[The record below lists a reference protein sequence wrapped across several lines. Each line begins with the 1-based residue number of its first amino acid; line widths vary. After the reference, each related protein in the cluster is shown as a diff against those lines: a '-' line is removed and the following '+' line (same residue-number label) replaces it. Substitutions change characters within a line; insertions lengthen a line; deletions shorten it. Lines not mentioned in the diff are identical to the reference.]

1 MMISDVLNSHPSVA
15 ESAVIGIHD
24 EIKGEVPL
32 GLVVLK
38 AGSTVTKEQIAKECA
53 ELVRKKIGPV
63 ACYKTTVIVKRL
75 PKTLSG
81 KILRGVMRCI
91 ANGEPYKYVEK

>member
-1 MMISDVLNSHPSVA
+1 MIILDVLNSHPSIA
-15 ESAVIGIHD
+15 ESAVIGVHD

-38 AGSTVTKEQIAKECA
+38 AGVNITKEQIEKECK
-53 ELVRKKIGPV
+53 ELVREQIGPV
-63 ACYKTTVIVKRL
+63 ACYRNTVIVKRL

-81 KILRGVMRCI
+81 KILRGLIRKIV
-91 ANGEPYKYVEK
+91 NGEPYKYVI

>member
-1 MMISDVLNSHPSVA
+1 MMISDVLSSHPSIA

-38 AGSTVTKEQIAKECA
+38 AGANVTQEQIVKECE
-53 ELVRKKIGPV
+53 ELVRKHIGPV

-81 KILRGVMRCI
+81 KILRGTMKSI
-91 ANGEPYKYVEK
+91 ANGQSYKYDEK